1 MGIKSFRPTTPARRE
16 MTVSDFSELT
26 VRENKPERSL
36 TSFLKSTGGRGNQ
49 GCISVR
55 FHGGRHRRKYRIID
69 FKRDKV
75 GVPAKVA
82 GIQYDPNRT
91 ARIALLH
98 YKDGDKRY
106 IIAPLGLAKGDMVVS
121 ADDADI
127 RPGNCLP
134 LAKIP
139 MGTMVHNIEMK
150 PLKGAQVARS
160 AGTGAQVMAREA
172 GYVLL
177 RMPSGELR
185 RMLENCRAVI
195 GQVGNL
201 DHENI
206 NVGKAGKS
214 RWLGRMPH
222 NRGVSMNPVDHP
234 LGGGEGKSKG
244 GRHPTTPWGKPTR
257 GFKTR
262 KNKSTTKYIVSR
274 RVKKKRN

>member
-1 MGIKSFRPTTPARRE
+1 MGIKAFRPTTPTRRE

-26 VRENKPERSL
+26 VRENAPERKL

-49 GCISVR
+49 GRISVR
-55 FHGGRHRRKYRIID
+55 FHGGRHRRKYRMID
-69 FKRDKV
+69 FKRDKM
-75 GVPAKVA
+75 GVPAIVA

-91 ARIALLH
+91 ARIALLN

-106 IIAPLGLAKGDMVVS
+106 IIAPLGLAKGDTVIS
-121 ADDADI
+121 SDDADI

-134 LAKIP
+134 LARIP

-150 PLKGAQVARS
+150 PLKGGQIARS
-160 AGTGAQVMAREA
+160 AGAGAQVMAREG

-185 RMLENCRAVI
+185 KMLENCRAVI

-206 NVGKAGKS
+206 IIGKAGKS

-257 GFKTR
+257 GYKTR
-262 KNKSTTKYIVSR
+262 RNKSTSKYIVSR

>member
-1 MGIKSFRPTTPARRE
+1 MGIRSFRPTTPSRRE
-16 MTVSDFSELT
+16 MTVADFSELT
-26 VRENKPERSL
+26 VKENKPERSL
-36 TSFLKSTGGRGNQ
+36 TSFLKSTGGRDSQ
-49 GCISVR
+49 GRISVR

-69 FKRDKV
+69 FKRDKI
-75 GVPAKVA
+75 GVPAVVE

-91 ARIALLH
+91 ARIALLA
-98 YKDGDKRY
+98 YKDGEKRY
-106 IIAPLGLAKGDMVVS
+106 IVAPLGLAKGDTVVS
-121 ADDADI
+121 SDDADI
-127 RPGNCLP
+127 RPGNCLA
-134 LAKIP
+134 LMKIP

-150 PLKGAQVARS
+150 PKKGGQIARCAGS
-160 AGTGAQVMAREA
+160 AAQVMAREA

-177 RMPSGELR
+177 RLPSGELR
-185 RMLENCRAVI
+185 RVLESCRAVI

-201 DHENI
+201 DHENVVI
-206 NVGKAGKS
+206 GKAGKS

-257 GFKTR
+257 GYKTR
-262 KNKSTTKYIVSR
+262 RNKSTTKFIVSR

>member
-1 MGIKSFRPTTPARRE
+1 MGIKSFRPTTPTRRE

-26 VRENKPERSL
+26 TGENAPERAL

-49 GCISVR
+49 GCITVR

-69 FKRDKV
+69 FKRDKL
-75 GVPAKVA
+75 GVPALVA
-82 GIQYDPNRT
+82 SIQYDPNRT

-106 IIAPLGLAKGDMVVS
+106 IIAPLGLAKGDTVVS

-134 LAKIP
+134 LLKIP

-150 PLKGAQVARS
+150 PLKGAQIARS
-160 AGTGAQVMAREA
+160 AGASAQVMAREA

-185 RMLENCRAVI
+185 KMLENCRAVI

-201 DHENI
+201 DHENVNI
-206 NVGKAGKS
+206 GKAGKS

-257 GFKTR
+257 GYKTR
-262 KNKSTTKYIVSR
+262 RNKSTTKYIVSR